1 MYFFINVQSSECITY
16 FFSYVYLINCTFLS
30 FSCLNC
36 LTNESCMLVF
46 ISGFRSY
53 AKILYNELL
62 TATTM
67 GNPKGCR
74 NFFALSVGLRCYLKV
89 RNTNMG
95 LQYCLGIRVT
105 VLVIE
110 CRIYQQQTTLGKHAA
125 SCAQLFCHSKRTWI
139 INESF
144 TLMVC
149 IYCLR

>member
-1 MYFFINVQSSECITY
+1 LTFLSENYLCKIICWHSWCKFVEVYFFINVQSSECITY
-16 FFSYVYLINCTFLS
+16 HFFSYIYLINCTFLS

-74 NFFALSVGLRCYLKV
+74 NFLHYLWVCVAISRSVILTWVCNIVSAYKL
-89 RNTNMG
+89 
-95 LQYCLGIRVT
+95 
-105 VLVIE
+105 
-110 CRIYQQQTTLGKHAA
+110 
-125 SCAQLFCHSKRTWI
+125 LF
-139 INESF
+139 
-144 TLMVC
+144 L
-149 IYCLR
+149 L